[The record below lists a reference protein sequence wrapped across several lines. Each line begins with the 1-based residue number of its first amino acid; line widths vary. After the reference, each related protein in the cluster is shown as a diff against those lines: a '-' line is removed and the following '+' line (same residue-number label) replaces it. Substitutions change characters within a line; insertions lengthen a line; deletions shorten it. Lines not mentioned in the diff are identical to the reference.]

1 MRQAQYELNVLGP
14 YRLGSASIER
24 TPDRPDPL
32 AQAWQA
38 AVVEGHHHHT
48 CTPMYAVELQTGV
61 LSATIRIHPFDLRLG
76 PAVVILCSYLGYR
89 TLLNASINQPSA
101 KHAHAQSDVQPASLE
116 LHQVYCV
123 SSANISNLPE

>member
-1 MRQAQYELNVLGP
+1 MRQAQYGLNVLGVQ
-14 YRLGSASIER
+14 LQASSHIDSDLR
-24 TPDRPDPL
+24 PLNTRPARPVGTSLASSSCRRPSSHMYSHVRRGTPD
-32 AQAWQA
+32 
-38 AVVEGHHHHT
+38 
-48 CTPMYAVELQTGV
+48 GV

-116 LHQVYCV
+116 LHQVLRVLC
-123 SSANISNLPE
+123 